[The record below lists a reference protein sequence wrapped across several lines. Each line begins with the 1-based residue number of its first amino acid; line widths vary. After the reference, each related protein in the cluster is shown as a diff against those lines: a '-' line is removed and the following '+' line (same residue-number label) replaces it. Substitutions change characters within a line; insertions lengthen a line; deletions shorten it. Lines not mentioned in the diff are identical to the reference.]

1 MPGAWRLPLCMAVLL
16 VASVAA
22 AAGDARP
29 ADAWR
34 RYADGHETEP
44 AGPVPFERC
53 FRQAA
58 TAHGLPMALLVAVA
72 RGESNFDP
80 DAVSSANARGLMQIQ
95 WPGTG
100 RHLGFRRISDLH
112 DPCRNVDAGAR
123 YLKELLARYGGDL
136 HLALAAYNY
145 GPGRIEPGSDSI
157 PAGAEWYS
165 AYIYRHLE
173 YVLGHR
179 APAGTQPEWDSDR
192 QLELAVFRAPYRA
205 AAFVQTLGTW
215 APGLRLD
222 WFRRDVAQFRVVLLY
237 SSHAEKAEG
246 LRRLAAAGFAV
257 DGENTRG

>member
-1 MPGAWRLPLCMAVLL
+1 MAGTWRSAVWLVGLLASAALPAGQDAGTSEAWRHFTEGGAV
-16 VASVAA
+16 
-22 AAGDARP
+22 
-29 ADAWR
+29 
-34 RYADGHETEP
+34 EP
-44 AGPVPFERC
+44 TMHVPFESC

-58 TAHGLPMALLVAVA
+58 SAYGLPMALLAAVA

-100 RHLGFRRISDLH
+100 RHLGFRRASDLH

-123 YLKELLARYGGDL
+123 YLKELIGRYGGDL

-145 GPGRIEPGSDSI
+145 GPGRIAPGGQEV

-165 AYIYRHLE
+165 AYIFRHLE
-173 YVLGHR
+173 YVLGQR
-179 APAGTQPEWDSDR
+179 EPGGQDREWDADR

-205 AAFVQTLGTW
+205 AAFAETLGLR

-222 WFRRDVAQFRVVLLY
+222 WFRQDVARFRVVMLY
-237 SSHAEKAEG
+237 SSRSERAEG
-246 LRRLAAAGFAV
+246 IRKLAAAGFPV
-257 DGENTRG
+257 GREDDHG

>member
-1 MPGAWRLPLCMAVLL
+1 MPVPWRVALGMVVLL
-16 VASVAA
+16 AASAAA
-22 AAGDARP
+22 AAGNARA

-34 RYADGHETEP
+34 QYADGHETEP
-44 AGPVPFERC
+44 AGPVPFEDC

-58 TAHGLPMALLVAVA
+58 SAHGLPMALLAAVA

-100 RHLGFRRISDLH
+100 RHLGFSRVSDLH

-136 HLALAAYNY
+136 YLALAAYNY
-145 GPGRIEPGSDSI
+145 GPGRINPGDGRI

-165 AYIYRHLE
+165 AYIYRHLQ

-179 APAGTQPEWDSDR
+179 VPAGIQPEWDGDR

-205 AAFVQTLGTW
+205 AAFVAILGER

-222 WFRRDVAQFRVVLLY
+222 WFRQDVAQFRVVLLY
-237 SSHAEKAEG
+237 ASRSEKAEA
-246 LRRLAAAGFAV
+246 LRQLAAAGFAI
-257 DGENTRG
+257 DGEKGRG